1 MSVVV
6 VGGSLAGLTAGLL
19 LRDLGLH
26 VRVYERSA
34 AQLESRGAGIVVHP
48 IAVRY
53 LEERGGLS
61 LSQISTHAHRL
72 LYIDREGAIAY
83 EEPCVWSFTAWNTL
97 YRNLRGLL
105 EDERY
110 LLGDAMTGLAQDE
123 GGVDVSFQSGRSV
136 RCELLVCADGVAS
149 TGRSLL
155 LPEVHEE
162 YAGYVAWRGTVPE
175 AELPAATQATVS
187 EAIVYHVMPDSHIL
201 TYPIP
206 ALDGS
211 VEPGRRL
218 INFVWYRNA
227 RAGAEL
233 DELKADRHAMRDQ
246 PAGAPL
252 PEAHAVARLREAAR
266 LLPGPLAET
275 VLRTEEPFVQPIN
288 DVVVPRMAFGRACL
302 VGDAA
307 FVARPHAAAGTA
319 KAAADGWTLA
329 EALEAARGDVP
340 AALARWE
347 PGQLKLGRGLVAR
360 VRDAGDR
367 SQFGGGWRPG
377 DPSQRFGLYGPDR

>member
-19 LRDLGLH
+19 LRDLGLD

-48 IAVRY
+48 MAVRY

-72 LYIDREGAIAY
+72 LYLDRDGGIAY
-83 EEPCVWSFTAWNTL
+83 EEPCVWSFTAWSTL
-97 YRNLRGLL
+97 YRSLRRLL

-110 LLGDAMTGLAQDE
+110 VLGDAMTSFAQDE
-123 GGVDVSFQSGRSV
+123 GGVHVSFQSGRV
-136 RCELLVCADGVAS
+136 VHCELLVCADGIAS
-149 TGRSLL
+149 TGRGLL
-155 LPEVHEE
+155 LPQVHEE
-162 YAGYVAWRGTVPE
+162 YAGYVAWRGTVSE
-175 AELPAATQATVS
+175 GELPPTTQAVVS

-233 DELKADRHAMRDQ
+233 EQLKTNGHAVREQ
-246 PAGAPL
+246 PPGAPV
-252 PEAHAVARLREAAR
+252 PEEHPLTRLRQAAR
-266 LLPGPLAET
+266 SLPGPLAET
-275 VLRTEEPFVQPIN
+275 VLGTEEPFVQPIH
-288 DVVVPRMAFGRACL
+288 DVVVPRMAFGRAYL
-302 VGDAA
+302 IGDAA

-319 KAAADGWTLA
+319 KAAADAWTLA
-329 EALEAARGDVP
+329 EALEAGDGDV
-340 AALARWE
+340 AHSLRRWE
-347 PGQLKLGRGLVAR
+347 QGQLELGRELVAR
-360 VRDAGDR
+360 VREAGDR

>member
-1 MSVVV
+1 MRVMV

-19 LRDLGLH
+19 LRDLGLDVH
-26 VRVYERSA
+26 VYERSS

-53 LEERGGLS
+53 LEERGGNS
-61 LSQISTHAHRL
+61 LSRISTHANRL
-72 LYIDREGAIAY
+72 LYLDGEGSIAY

-105 EDERY
+105 EDDRY
-110 LLGDAMTGLAQDE
+110 LLGDAMTGFVHDE
-123 GGVDVSFQSGRSV
+123 AAVEVRFQSGRRV
-136 RCELLVCADGVAS
+136 GCELLVCADGVAS
-149 TGRSLL
+149 TARGLL
-155 LPEVHEE
+155 LPQVREE

-175 AELPAATQATVS
+175 ASLTAPSRAVVS
-187 EAIVYHVMPDSHIL
+187 EAIVYHVMRDSHIL

-211 VEPGRRL
+211 IEPGRRL

-233 DELKADRHAMRDQ
+233 EELKAESHSKREQA
-246 PAGAPL
+246 AGTPL
-252 PEAHAVARLREAAR
+252 PADHPVTRLREAAR
-266 LLPGPLAET
+266 SLPDPIAET

-329 EALEAARGDVP
+329 EALQTSGLDVA
-340 AALARWE
+340 AALRRWE
-347 PGQLKLGRGLVAR
+347 PGQLELGSSLVAR
-360 VRDAGDR
+360 VREAGDR